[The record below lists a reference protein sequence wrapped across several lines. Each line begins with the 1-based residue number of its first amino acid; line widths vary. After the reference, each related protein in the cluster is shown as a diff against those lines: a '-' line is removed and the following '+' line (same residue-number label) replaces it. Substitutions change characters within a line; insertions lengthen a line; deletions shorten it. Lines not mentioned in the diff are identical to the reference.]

1 MVMGQY
7 QSDVVQIITY
17 HIVYCEKYLSIT
29 IIRIRAKWDI
39 VAYLL
44 RWYYKFTTR
53 LDPLLC
59 DPKIKGKVRC
69 CNSSYN
75 IV

>member
-1 MVMGQY
+1 MGQY

-39 VAYLL
+39 VAYLFVLFKKKL
-44 RWYYKFTTR
+44 RI
-53 LDPLLC
+53 C
-59 DPKIKGKVRC
+59 
-69 CNSSYN
+69 
-75 IV
+75 